1 MTTGL
6 TDISSLN
13 SQYVTALYEDA
24 VFAAREQNLMT
35 RLVRVFTDQSGDQTR
50 SVSTYP
56 TITPAAVGE
65 TDDFSAPTSFTKTSL
80 ATLTPAEYISQV
92 LLTYRRLATD
102 PQNARQD
109 AALEMGAGFATQID
123 QHLLSDCAS
132 LTGGTVGASG
142 STMTWA
148 YFFQGV
154 SYMRDNAVPR
164 PWYCVLDPWQWH
176 DLGVASAVSATVT
189 NAPQFQDA
197 VMRQWYVGTVAGVD
211 VFVSGNVHKSTN
223 DAYGAFFNPNAIALD
238 IRRDLMLE
246 PEKDASR
253 RAWELNMTAL
263 YAHGVW
269 RPAFGI
275 TVVSDATA
283 GG

>member
-1 MTTGL
+1 MTTGVS
-6 TDISSLN
+6 DISSLN
-13 SQYVTALYEDA
+13 SQYITALYEDA
-24 VFAAREQNLMT
+24 VFVAREQNLMT
-35 RLVRVFTDQSGDQTR
+35 RLVRVFNDQAGDQTR
-50 SVSTYP
+50 SLSTYP
-56 TITPAAVGE
+56 SVTPVAVGE
-65 TDDFSAPTSFTKTSL
+65 TDDFSAPTVFGKTNLS
-80 ATLTPAEYISQV
+80 TLTPAEYISQV
-92 LLTYRRLATD
+92 LLTDRRLATD

-109 AALEMGAGFATQID
+109 AALEMGQAFATKID
-123 QHLLSDCAS
+123 QALLQDFAS

-148 YFFQGV
+148 YFFAGV
-154 SYMRDNAVPR
+154 SYMRDLAIPK

-176 DLGVASAVSATVT
+176 DLGVAAAVASTVT

-211 VFVSGNVHKSTN
+211 VFVSGNVYKSGN

-238 IRRDLMLE
+238 IRRDLRLE
-246 PEKDASR
+246 PERDASK

-269 RPAFGI
+269 RPAFGVQI
-275 TVVSDATA
+275 ISDAAA